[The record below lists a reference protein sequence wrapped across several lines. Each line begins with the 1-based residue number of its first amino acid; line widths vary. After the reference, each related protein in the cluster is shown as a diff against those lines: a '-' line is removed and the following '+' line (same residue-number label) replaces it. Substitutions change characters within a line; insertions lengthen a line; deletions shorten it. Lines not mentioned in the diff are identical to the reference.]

1 MRGYFKCAKCLQP
14 FTPTIP
20 TDSMC
25 PACNSFAA
33 GFGGWVDAK
42 KSLPKEDG
50 HYIVH
55 APSADPD
62 KPLVAMAWYNPE
74 LGWSLLQECWCKAIT
89 HWMQK
94 PKPPN
99 AGTQRPGDAEARG

>member
-1 MRGYFKCAKCLQP
+1 
-14 FTPTIP
+14 
-20 TDSMC
+20 MC

-99 AGTQRPGDAEARG
+99 AGTQRRRTLGVNCKPRREPPFAEARG